1 VKIAGDAWAGL
12 AVMLV
17 VLPASVAFGVT
28 IYAAIGAE
36 YAGLGAFAGVLGAVA
51 LGIIAPILGGT
62 DRLVTAPCAP
72 ATALMS
78 AFAIDMVHRGTPPE
92 TVILLMMLLG
102 VLTGLFQVLIG
113 FTRIGSLVKY
123 LPHTVVSGYMTAVG
137 LIIIFSQL
145 VPFLG
150 VSAGQSAF
158 SVMLAPEL
166 WAIPAIVVGL
176 ATALGMGFAGRFI
189 TFIPSTI
196 VGILLGLVTYWLL
209 SLWLPE
215 LRQLEGNKLVLGNLG
230 VSGAGYV
237 EILSSRWLDLGQV
250 TLGQVAALFGTA
262 LTLAALLSIDSL
274 KTGIVTEQITHSA
287 PDANQELVAQGL
299 ANIASASVGGVPGAG
314 TIGAT
319 LVNIS
324 SGAQTRYAAMVAAVL
339 SLLGLVVLI
348 GLLAWLPKATLA
360 AVLIV
365 IGVRMI
371 DLSSLKLIT
380 SRATVFDFVVVVSV
394 VVVALSFGL
403 IAASATGVA
412 LSILLFLR
420 EQVGGTVIRRKSFL
434 TQRSSSWYRSEED
447 MKLLEQ
453 KGASAVIFELQG
465 SLFFGVSRQLY
476 LDLEHEA
483 RIRQYLIIDMLRVVS
498 IDVTAAHVLQQ
509 TLALLKEHNGQMVL
523 CNLRESQRSDLLSF
537 LAQMGFVEKKGEIR
551 IFSTLDESIEWV
563 ENKIIARPRIEGE
576 EEVPLHLQEM
586 DLFRGRKEATI
597 SELESSMTSRVYA
610 KGDKIYSMGDPGDA
624 LYLLRRGQV
633 KIIAPIGGSRRLHH
647 IATFGR
653 GNFFGG
659 LSFLD
664 AQPRGDIALAD
675 TEVEVFVLTREQF
688 EHLSESHKRIAFLL
702 MQSIARTLGQRL
714 RRTDGE
720 LTMLLE

>member
-1 VKIAGDAWAGL
+1 MKIAGDAWGGL

-28 IYAAIGAE
+28 IYAAIGPE

-51 LGIIAPILGGT
+51 LGVIAPILGGT

-78 AFAIDMVHRGTPPE
+78 AFAIDMVGRGTPPE
-92 TVILLMMLLG
+92 SIILLMMLLG
-102 VLTGLFQVLIG
+102 ILTGLFQILIG
-113 FTRIGSLVKY
+113 FTRIGTIVKY
-123 LPHTVVSGYMTAVG
+123 LPHTVVSGYITAVG
-137 LIIIFSQL
+137 LIIIISQIA
-145 VPFLG
+145 PFLG
-150 VSAGQSAF
+150 VVGTHSF
-158 SVMLAPEL
+158 ISVLLSPEL
-166 WAIPAIVVGL
+166 WATTAIVVGVV
-176 ATALGMGFAGRFI
+176 TALGMGYGGRFI
-189 TFIPSTI
+189 TIIPGTI
-196 VGILLGLVTYWLL
+196 VGVILGIVAYATL

-215 LRQLEGNKLVLGNLG
+215 LRQLEGNTLVLGPLG
-230 VSGAGYV
+230 VSGSGYV
-237 EILSSRWLDLGQV
+237 DILSERWLDMGKV

-262 LTLAALLSIDSL
+262 ITLAVLLSIDSL
-274 KTGIVTEQITHSA
+274 KTGIVIEQFTHSA
-287 PDANQELVAQGL
+287 PEPNQELVAQGV
-299 ANIASASVGGVPGAG
+299 ANITSAVIGGVPGAG
-314 TIGAT
+314 TMGAT
-319 LVNIS
+319 LVSLN
-324 SGAQTRYAAMVAAVL
+324 SGSQTRYAAMIAGAL
-339 SLLGLVVLI
+339 SLVGLLLLI
-348 GLLAWLPKATLA
+348 GILAWLPKATLA

-380 SRATVFDFVVVVSV
+380 SRATVMDFMVVVSV

-403 IAASATGVA
+403 IAASLTGVI

-447 MKLLEQ
+447 MKILEQ

-483 RIRQYLIIDMLRVVS
+483 RIRRYLIIDMLRVVS
-498 IDVTAAHVLQQ
+498 IDVTAAHVLEQ
-509 TLALLKEHNGQMVL
+509 TRKLLNERGAQLVL
-523 CNLRESQRSDLLSF
+523 CNLRENQNSDLLSF
-537 LAQMGFVEKKGEIR
+537 LELMGFVEKQGEVK

-563 ENKIIARPRIEGE
+563 ENKIIGRDKENEE
-576 EEVPLHLQEM
+576 EEVPIHLHEM
-586 DLFRGRKEATI
+586 DLFKGRKEVTI
-597 SELESSMTSRVYA
+597 TELEASMSSIVYA
-610 KGDKIYSMGDPGDA
+610 KGDKIYNMGEMGNA
-624 LYLLRRGQV
+624 LFLLRRGQV

-664 AQPRGDIALAD
+664 GHVHTDSAIAD

-688 EHLSESHKRIAFLL
+688 DHLAESHKRIAFLL
-702 MQSIARTLGQRL
+702 MQSIANTLGQRL